1 MKKTLLGTALLFALA
16 QALPMDAQK
25 QVRLTFN
32 RAGGT
37 AVSNVTVKVTDES
50 GNAING
56 VTATLQSIKQGTGT
70 DADAATTDV
79 ALKSGGKLDTHT
91 EILCANY
98 TNKEL
103 DSRFAEFT
111 FKISGLSDFSL
122 NHSDLQIASMN
133 GSGDFQYNN
142 LPRKCDVRVW
152 NNEDK
157 STLIASIDGIV
168 TDKNASKEDKVNPT
182 DKDTG
187 KDNTIDWEIK
197 ASTTTPATTDQIL
210 VVRLAKSS
218 DNKGCFFGLKQITLY
233 NGYRFATTAT
243 SNIANVATFSASSP
257 VTFSSDATAYIAIN
271 SDNKQVTLSPL
282 NGALAAGKGAIVSK
296 ATTGDIYA
304 YVSTETTDSRNNL
317 LVGSS
322 DATKEL
328 TDGNYYIF
336 NKKDNDAVFS
346 PLDNAASTTL
356 AANKAALKTT
366 TTGGQ
371 ALTLDFGSV
380 TGINTVT
387 TAMPATN
394 ATFDLSGRKVSG
406 KLPAGL
412 YIKNG
417 KKLLIK

>member
-37 AVSNVTVKVTDES
+37 AVSNVTVNVTDES
-50 GNAING
+50 GNAIDG

-70 DADAATTDV
+70 DADAAATDV
-79 ALKSGGKLDTHT
+79 ALLSGEQLNTHP

-98 TNKEL
+98 SNGKN
-103 DSRFAEFT
+103 SFAEFT

-122 NHSDLQIASMN
+122 NHSDLQIAAMN
-133 GSGDFQYNN
+133 LNGRFQNSKGERY
-142 LPRKCDVRVW
+142 CDVRVW
-152 NNEDK
+152 GNENK
-157 STLIASIDGIV
+157 STLIASTDGILV
-168 TDKNASKEDKVNPT
+168 DKLGGSYTV
-182 DKDTG
+182 
-187 KDNTIDWEIK
+187 DNTIDWEIK
-197 ASTTTPATTDQIL
+197 GEATTQAATDQYL
-210 VVRLAKSS
+210 VVRMAKSS
-218 DNKGCFFGLKQITLY
+218 NSNGCYFGLKQITLY
-233 NGYRFATTAT
+233 NGYRFATTTT
-243 SNIANVATFSASSP
+243 SNIDNVATFSASKP

-282 NGALAAGKGAIVSK
+282 NGALAAGQGAIVSK

-304 YVSTETTDSRNNL
+304 YVSTEATDSRNNQ
-317 LVGSS
+317 LVGSG

-336 NKKDNDAVFS
+336 NKQGNDAVFS
-346 PLDNAASTTL
+346 PLDNAVSTTL

>member
-50 GNAING
+50 GNAIDG
-56 VTATLQSIKQGTGT
+56 VTATLQSIKQGTST
-70 DADAATTDV
+70 ETSAAATDV
-79 ALKSGGKLDTHT
+79 ALLSGMELNTHT

-98 TNKEL
+98 DNVKN
-103 DSRFAEFT
+103 SFAEFT
-111 FKISGLSDFSL
+111 FKISGLNNFSL
-122 NHSDLQIASMN
+122 NHSDLQIAAMN
-133 GSGDFQYNN
+133 LYGRFQNSKDQRY
-142 LPRKCDVRVW
+142 CDVRVW
-152 NNEDK
+152 GNENK
-157 STLIASIDGIV
+157 STLLASVDGILV
-168 TDKNASKEDKVNPT
+168 DKLGGDYVR
-182 DKDTG
+182 
-187 KDNTIDWEIK
+187 DNTIDWEIK
-197 ASTTTPATTDQIL
+197 GNTTTPAATDQYI
-210 VVRLAKSS
+210 VVRMAKSDRS
-218 DNKGCFFGLKQITLY
+218 QGCYFGLKQITLY
-233 NGYRFATTAT
+233 NGYRFATTTT

-304 YVSTETTDSRNNL
+304 YVSTEATDSRNNL
-317 LVGSS
+317 LVGSG

-356 AANKAALKTT
+356 AANKAALKTAT
-366 TTGGQ
+366 PGGQ

-380 TGINTVT
+380 TGINTAT

>member
-25 QVRLTFN
+25 QVCLTFN

-37 AVSNVTVKVTDES
+37 AVSNVTVNVTDES

-70 DADAATTDV
+70 DADAAATDV
-79 ALKSGGKLDTHT
+79 ALKSGNQLDTHT

-98 TNKEL
+98 NNNGL

-122 NHSDLQIASMN
+122 NHSDLQISAMN
-133 GSGDFQYNN
+133 SGGKFQYNN

-152 NNEDK
+152 GDENKN
-157 STLIASIDGIV
+157 TLIASIDGIV
-168 TDKNASKEDKVNPT
+168 TDKNASNEA
-182 DKDTG
+182 

-197 ASTTTPATTDQIL
+197 ASTTTPATTEQYL

-218 DNKGCFFGLKQITLY
+218 DNQGCFFGLKQITLY

-257 VTFSSDATAYIAIN
+257 VTFSSNATAYIAIN
-271 SDNKQVTLSPL
+271 SDNTQVTLSPL
-282 NGALAAGKGAIVSK
+282 NGALAAGQGAIVSK

-304 YVSTETTDSRNNL
+304 YVSTEATDSRNNQ
-317 LVGSS
+317 LVGGG

-336 NKKDNDAVFS
+336 NKKGDDAVFS
-346 PLDNAASTTL
+346 PLNNTSTTL
-356 AANKAALKTT
+356 AANKAALKTAT
-366 TTGGQ
+366 PGGQ

>member
-37 AVSNVTVKVTDES
+37 AVSNVTVNVTDES

-70 DADAATTDV
+70 DATATATDV
-79 ALKSGGKLDTHT
+79 ALKSGEQLNKHP
-91 EILCANY
+91 EILCASYSNGK
-98 TNKEL
+98 NA
-103 DSRFAEFT
+103 FAEFT

-122 NHSDLQIASMN
+122 NHSDLQISAMN
-133 GSGDFQYNN
+133 KDGKFQNSKDERY
-142 LPRKCDVRVW
+142 CDVRVW
-152 NNEDK
+152 GNENK
-157 STLIASIDGIV
+157 RTLIASVDGILA
-168 TDKNASKEDKVNPT
+168 DKLGGNYEV
-182 DKDTG
+182 
-187 KDNTIDWEIK
+187 DNTIDWEIK
-197 ASTTTPATTDQIL
+197 TTTTTQATTDQYI
-210 VVRLAKSS
+210 VVRMAKN
-218 DNKGCFFGLKQITLY
+218 DRNTGCFFGLKQITLY

-243 SNIANVATFSASSP
+243 SNIDNVATFSASSP

-317 LVGSS
+317 LVGSG

>member
-1 MKKTLLGTALLFALA
+1 MKKTLLGTALLLALA

-37 AVSNVTVKVTDES
+37 AVSNVTVNVTDES
-50 GNAING
+50 GNAIDG
-56 VTATLQSIKQGTGT
+56 VKATLQSIKQGTGT
-70 DADAATTDV
+70 DAGAAATDV
-79 ALKSGGKLDTHT
+79 ALLSGEQLNTHT

-98 TNKEL
+98 SNVEKC
-103 DSRFAEFT
+103 FAEFT
-111 FKISGLSDFSL
+111 FKISGLNNFSL
-122 NHSDLQIASMN
+122 NHSDLQISALQYQ
-133 GSGDFQYNN
+133 GKFQNSKDQRY
-142 LPRKCDVRVW
+142 CDVRVW
-152 NNEDK
+152 GNENK
-157 STLIASIDGIV
+157 STLIASADGILAV
-168 TDKNASKEDKVNPT
+168 KLG
-182 DKDTG
+182 G
-187 KDNTIDWEIK
+187 KYEVDNTVDWEIK
-197 ASTTTPATTDQIL
+197 GNTTTLTTNDKYI
-210 VVRLAKSS
+210 VVRMAKSDRS
-218 DNKGCFFGLKQITLY
+218 QGCYFGLKQITLY

-243 SNIANVATFSASSP
+243 SNIDNVATFSASNP

-282 NGALAAGKGAIVSK
+282 NGALAAKQGAIVSK
-296 ATTGDIYA
+296 TTTGDIYA
-304 YVSTETTDSRNNL
+304 YVSTEATDSRNNQ
-317 LVGSS
+317 LVGGG

-328 TDGNYYIF
+328 TDDNYYIF
-336 NKKDNDAVFS
+336 NKNGEEAVFS
-346 PLDNAASTTL
+346 PLEKSASTTL

-366 TTGGQ
+366 TISGQ

-380 TGINTVT
+380 TGINTTT

>member
-37 AVSNVTVKVTDES
+37 AVSNVTVNVTDES

-70 DADAATTDV
+70 DATAAATDV
-79 ALKSGGKLDTHT
+79 ALKSGAQLDTHP
-91 EILCANY
+91 EILCASYN
-98 TNKEL
+98 NAL
-103 DSRFAEFT
+103 NSSFAEFT

-122 NHSDLQIASMN
+122 NHSDLQIAALN
-133 GSGDFQYNN
+133 GGGSFQYNN

-152 NNEDK
+152 GDEDK
-157 STLIASIDGIV
+157 NTLIASTDGIV
-168 TDKNASKEDKVNPT
+168 TDKNASNETV
-182 DKDTG
+182 
-187 KDNTIDWEIK
+187 DNTIDWEIK
-197 ASTTTPATTDQIL
+197 ASTTTPATTEQIL

-233 NGYRFATTAT
+233 NGYRFATTTT
-243 SNIANVATFSASSP
+243 SNIDNVATFSASKP

-271 SDNKQVTLSPL
+271 SNNTQVTLSPL
-282 NGALAAGKGAIVSK
+282 NGALAAGQGAIVSK

-304 YVSTETTDSRNNL
+304 YVSAETTDSRNNQ
-317 LVGSS
+317 LVGGG

-336 NKKDNDAVFS
+336 NKKGDDAVFS
-346 PLDNAASTTL
+346 PLNNTSTTL
-356 AANKAALKTT
+356 AANKAALKTAT
-366 TTGGQ
+366 PGGQ

-380 TGINTVT
+380 TGINTAT

-394 ATFDLSGRKVSG
+394 ATFDLSGRKVNG

>member
-37 AVSNVTVKVTDES
+37 AVSNVTVNVTDES
-50 GNAING
+50 GNAIDG

-70 DADAATTDV
+70 DANATATDV
-79 ALKSGGKLDTHT
+79 ALKSGGQLDTHL
-91 EILCANY
+91 EILCASYN
-98 TNKEL
+98 NDL
-103 DSRFAEFT
+103 NSSFAEFT
-111 FKISGLSDFSL
+111 FKISGLSNFSL
-122 NHSDLQIASMN
+122 NHSDLQISALNS
-133 GSGDFQYNN
+133 GGDFQYD
-142 LPRKCDVRVW
+142 PKSRKCDVRVW

-168 TDKNASKEDKVNPT
+168 TDKNASEESKQ
-182 DKDTG
+182 TG

-197 ASTTTPATTDQIL
+197 ASTTTPATTEQIL

-233 NGYRFATTAT
+233 NGYRFATTTT

-317 LVGSS
+317 LVGSG

-346 PLDNAASTTL
+346 PLNNTSTTL
-356 AANKAALKTT
+356 AANKAALKTAT
-366 TTGGQ
+366 PGGQ

-380 TGINTVT
+380 TGINTAT

>member
-1 MKKTLLGTALLFALA
+1 MKKTLLGTALLLALA

-50 GNAING
+50 GNAIDG

-70 DADAATTDV
+70 ETSAAATDV
-79 ALKSGGKLDTHT
+79 ALLSGMELNTHT

-98 TNKEL
+98 DNVKN
-103 DSRFAEFT
+103 SFAEFT
-111 FKISGLSDFSL
+111 FKISGLNNFSL
-122 NHSDLQIASMN
+122 NHSDLQIAAMN
-133 GSGDFQYNN
+133 LYGRFQNSKDQRY
-142 LPRKCDVRVW
+142 CDVRVW
-152 NNEDK
+152 GNENK
-157 STLIASIDGIV
+157 STLLASVDGILV
-168 TDKNASKEDKVNPT
+168 DKLGGDYVR
-182 DKDTG
+182 
-187 KDNTIDWEIK
+187 DNTIDWEIK
-197 ASTTTPATTDQIL
+197 GNTTTPAATDQYI
-210 VVRLAKSS
+210 VVRMAKSDRS
-218 DNKGCFFGLKQITLY
+218 QGCYFGLKQITLY

-243 SNIANVATFSASSP
+243 SNIDNVATFSASKP

-271 SDNKQVTLSPL
+271 SNNTQVTLSPL
-282 NGALAAGKGAIVSK
+282 NGALAAGQGAIVSK

-304 YVSTETTDSRNNL
+304 YVSAETTDSRNNQ
-317 LVGSS
+317 LVGGG

-336 NKKDNDAVFS
+336 NKKGDDAVFS
-346 PLDNAASTTL
+346 PLNNTSTTL
-356 AANKAALKTT
+356 AANKAALKTAT
-366 TTGGQ
+366 PGGQ

-380 TGINTVT
+380 TGINTAT

-394 ATFDLSGRKVSG
+394 ATFDLSGRKVNG

>member
-1 MKKTLLGTALLFALA
+1 MKKTLLGTALLLALA

-70 DADAATTDV
+70 EAGAAATDV
-79 ALKSGGKLDTHT
+79 ALNSGNELNTHP

-98 TNKEL
+98 SNGKN
-103 DSRFAEFT
+103 SFAEFT

-122 NHSDLQIASMN
+122 NHSDLQIAAMN
-133 GSGDFQYNN
+133 LNGRFQNSKGERY
-142 LPRKCDVRVW
+142 CDVRVW
-152 NNEDK
+152 GNENK
-157 STLIASIDGIV
+157 STLIASTDGILV
-168 TDKNASKEDKVNPT
+168 DKLGGSYTV
-182 DKDTG
+182 
-187 KDNTIDWEIK
+187 DNTIDWEIK
-197 ASTTTPATTDQIL
+197 GEATTLAATDQYL
-210 VVRLAKSS
+210 VVRMAKSS
-218 DNKGCFFGLKQITLY
+218 NSNGCFFGLKQITLY

-243 SNIANVATFSASSP
+243 SNIDNVATFSASSP

-271 SDNKQVTLSPL
+271 SDNTQVTLSPL
-282 NGALAAGKGAIVSK
+282 NGALAAGQGAIVSK

-304 YVSTETTDSRNNL
+304 YVSTEATDSRNNQ
-317 LVGSS
+317 LVGSG

-336 NKKDNDAVFS
+336 NKPGEEAVFS
-346 PLDNAASTTL
+346 PLDKSASTTL
-356 AANKAALKTT
+356 AANKAALKTA

>member
-1 MKKTLLGTALLFALA
+1 MKKTLLGTALLLALA

-37 AVSNVTVKVTDES
+37 AVGNVTVNVTDES
-50 GNAING
+50 GNAIDG

-70 DADAATTDV
+70 DAGAATTDV
-79 ALKSGGKLDTHT
+79 ALNSGNELNTHP

-98 TNKEL
+98 SNGKN
-103 DSRFAEFT
+103 SFAEFT

-122 NHSDLQIASMN
+122 NHSDLQIAAMN
-133 GSGDFQYNN
+133 LNGRFQNSKGERY
-142 LPRKCDVRVW
+142 CDVRVW
-152 NNEDK
+152 GNENK
-157 STLIASIDGIV
+157 STLIASTDGILV
-168 TDKNASKEDKVNPT
+168 DKLGGSYTV
-182 DKDTG
+182 
-187 KDNTIDWEIK
+187 DNTIDWEIK
-197 ASTTTPATTDQIL
+197 GEATTQAATDQYL
-210 VVRLAKSS
+210 VVRMAKSS
-218 DNKGCFFGLKQITLY
+218 NSNGCFFGLKQITLY

-243 SNIANVATFSASSP
+243 SNIDNVATFSASNP

-271 SDNKQVTLSPL
+271 SNDTQVTLSPL
-282 NGALAAGKGAIVSK
+282 NGALTAGQGAIVSK

-304 YVSTETTDSRNNL
+304 YVSTEATDSRNNQ
-317 LVGSS
+317 LVGGG
-322 DATKEL
+322 DATKDL

-336 NKKDNDAVFS
+336 NKKGEEAVFS
-346 PLDNAASTTL
+346 PLNNTNTTL
-356 AANKAALKTT
+356 AANKAALKTAT
-366 TTGGQ
+366 PGGQ

-380 TGINTVT
+380 TGINTAT

>member
-37 AVSNVTVKVTDES
+37 AVSNVTVNVTDES

-56 VTATLQSIKQGTGT
+56 VTATLQSIKEGTGT
-70 DADAATTDV
+70 DASATATNV
-79 ALKSGGKLDTHT
+79 ALLSGMELNTHT

-98 TNKEL
+98 KNVKN
-103 DSRFAEFT
+103 SFAEFT
-111 FKISGLSDFSL
+111 FKISGLNNFSL
-122 NHSDLQIASMN
+122 NHSDLQIAAMN
-133 GSGDFQYNN
+133 LNGRFQNSKDQRY
-142 LPRKCDVRVW
+142 CDVRVW
-152 NNEDK
+152 GNENK
-157 STLIASIDGIV
+157 STLIASIDGILV
-168 TDKNASKEDKVNPT
+168 DKLG
-182 DKDTG
+182 G
-187 KDNTIDWEIK
+187 KYEVDNTIDWEIK
-197 ASTTTPATTDQIL
+197 GNTTTPAATDQYI
-210 VVRLAKSS
+210 VVRMAKSDRS
-218 DNKGCFFGLKQITLY
+218 QGCYFGLKQITLY

-243 SNIANVATFSASSP
+243 SNIDNVATFSASNP

-271 SDNKQVTLSPL
+271 SNDTQVTLSPL
-282 NGALAAGKGAIVSK
+282 NGALAAGQGAIVSK

-304 YVSTETTDSRNNL
+304 YVSTEATDSRNNQ
-317 LVGSS
+317 LVGGG
-322 DATKEL
+322 DYAMDL

-336 NKKDNDAVFS
+336 NKQGEEAVFS
-346 PLDNAASTTL
+346 PLSNTNTKL

-366 TTGGQ
+366 TVGGQ

-380 TGINTVT
+380 TGINTAT
-387 TAMPATN
+387 TAMSATN

>member
-37 AVSNVTVKVTDES
+37 AVSDVTVKVTDES

-70 DADAATTDV
+70 EAGAAATDV
-79 ALKSGGKLDTHT
+79 ALNSGNELNTHP

-98 TNKEL
+98 SNGKN
-103 DSRFAEFT
+103 SFAEFT

-122 NHSDLQIASMN
+122 NHSDLQIAAMN
-133 GSGDFQYNN
+133 LNGRFQNSKGERY
-142 LPRKCDVRVW
+142 CDVRVW
-152 NNEDK
+152 GNENK
-157 STLIASIDGIV
+157 STLIASTDGILV
-168 TDKNASKEDKVNPT
+168 DKLGGSYTV
-182 DKDTG
+182 
-187 KDNTIDWEIK
+187 DNTIDWEIK
-197 ASTTTPATTDQIL
+197 GKATTQAATDQYL
-210 VVRLAKSS
+210 VVRMAKSS
-218 DNKGCFFGLKQITLY
+218 NSNGCFFGLKQITLY

-243 SNIANVATFSASSP
+243 SNIDNVATFSASSP

-271 SDNKQVTLSPL
+271 SDNTQVTLSPL
-282 NGALAAGKGAIVSK
+282 NGALAAGQGAIVSK

-304 YVSTETTDSRNNL
+304 YVSAETTDSRNNQ
-317 LVGSS
+317 LVGGG

-356 AANKAALKTT
+356 AANKAVLKTAT
-366 TTGGQ
+366 PGGQ

-380 TGINTVT
+380 TGINTAT

-394 ATFDLSGRKVSG
+394 ATFDLSGRKVNG

>member
-1 MKKTLLGTALLFALA
+1 MKKTLLGTALLLALA

-37 AVSNVTVKVTDES
+37 AVGNVTVNVTDES

-70 DADAATTDV
+70 EPDAATTDV
-79 ALKSGGKLDTHT
+79 ALKSGGQLDTHS

-98 TNKEL
+98 NNNGL

-122 NHSDLQIASMN
+122 NHSDLQIAAMN
-133 GSGDFQYNN
+133 SSGDFQYNN

-152 NNEDK
+152 GDEYK
-157 STLIASIDGIV
+157 SIRIASIDGIV
-168 TDKNASKEDKVNPT
+168 TDKNASEESKGI
-182 DKDTG
+182 G
-187 KDNTIDWEIK
+187 KDNTTDWEIK
-197 ASTTTPATTDQIL
+197 AYTTTPATTEQIL

-243 SNIANVATFSASSP
+243 SNIDNVATFSASNP

-282 NGALAAGKGAIVSK
+282 NGALAAKQGAIVSK

-304 YVSTETTDSRNNL
+304 YVSTEATDSRNNQ
-317 LVGSS
+317 LVGGG
-322 DATKEL
+322 DYAMDL

-336 NKKDNDAVFS
+336 NKQGNDAVFS
-346 PLDNAASTTL
+346 PLNSTNTKL
-356 AANKAALKTT
+356 AANKAALKPTAT
-366 TTGGQ
+366 VGH

-380 TGINTVT
+380 TGINTTT

-417 KKLLIK
+417 KKFIIK

>member
-1 MKKTLLGTALLFALA
+1 
-16 QALPMDAQK
+16 MDAQK

-37 AVSNVTVKVTDES
+37 AVSNVTVNVTDES
-50 GNAING
+50 GNAIDG

-70 DADAATTDV
+70 ETSAAATDV
-79 ALKSGGKLDTHT
+79 ALLSGMELNTHT

-98 TNKEL
+98 DNVKN
-103 DSRFAEFT
+103 SFAEFT
-111 FKISGLSDFSL
+111 FKISGLNNFSL
-122 NHSDLQIASMN
+122 NHSDLQIAAMN
-133 GSGDFQYNN
+133 LYGRFQNSKDQRY
-142 LPRKCDVRVW
+142 CDVRVW
-152 NNEDK
+152 GNENK
-157 STLIASIDGIV
+157 STLLASVDGILV
-168 TDKNASKEDKVNPT
+168 DKLGGDYVR
-182 DKDTG
+182 
-187 KDNTIDWEIK
+187 DNTIDWEIK
-197 ASTTTPATTDQIL
+197 GNTTTPAATDQYI
-210 VVRLAKSS
+210 VVRMAKSDRS
-218 DNKGCFFGLKQITLY
+218 QGCYFGLKQITLY

-243 SNIANVATFSASSP
+243 SNIDNVATFSASKP

-271 SDNKQVTLSPL
+271 SNNTQVTLSPL
-282 NGALAAGKGAIVSK
+282 NGALAAGQGAIVSK

-304 YVSTETTDSRNNL
+304 YVSAETTDSRNNQ
-317 LVGSS
+317 LVGGG

-336 NKKDNDAVFS
+336 NKKGDDAVFS
-346 PLDNAASTTL
+346 PLNNTSTTL
-356 AANKAALKTT
+356 AANKAALKTAT
-366 TTGGQ
+366 PGGQ

-380 TGINTVT
+380 TGINTAT

-394 ATFDLSGRKVSG
+394 ATFDLSGRKVNG

>member
-37 AVSNVTVKVTDES
+37 AVSNVTVNVTDES
-50 GNAING
+50 GNAIDG

-79 ALKSGGKLDTHT
+79 ALKSGGQLDTHS
-91 EILCANY
+91 EVLCANY
-98 TNKEL
+98 NNNGL
-103 DSRFAEFT
+103 DRRFAEFT

-122 NHSDLQIASMN
+122 NHSDLQIAAMN
-133 GSGDFQYNN
+133 SGGNFQYNN

-152 NNEDK
+152 GDEDK
-157 STLIASIDGIV
+157 STLIASTDGIV
-168 TDKNASKEDKVNPT
+168 TDKNASNETV
-182 DKDTG
+182 
-187 KDNTIDWEIK
+187 DNTIDWEIK
-197 ASTTTPATTDQIL
+197 ASTTTPATTDQYL

-243 SNIANVATFSASSP
+243 SNIDNVATFSASSP

-271 SDNKQVTLSPL
+271 SNDTQVTLSPL
-282 NGALAAGKGAIVSK
+282 NGALAAKQGAIVSK

-304 YVSTETTDSRNNL
+304 YVSAEATDSRNNQ
-317 LVGSS
+317 LVGSG
-322 DATKEL
+322 DATKDL

-336 NKKDNDAVFS
+336 NKKGEEAVFS
-346 PLDNAASTTL
+346 PLDKTANTKL
-356 AANKAALKTT
+356 AANKAALKTAT
-366 TTGGQ
+366 PGGQ

-380 TGINTVT
+380 TGINTAT
-387 TAMPATN
+387 TAMSATN
-394 ATFDLSGRKVSG
+394 ATFDLSGRKASG

>member
-1 MKKTLLGTALLFALA
+1 MKKTLLGTALLLALA

-37 AVSNVTVKVTDES
+37 AVGNVTVNVTDES
-50 GNAING
+50 GNPIDG

-70 DADAATTDV
+70 DAGAAATDV
-79 ALKSGGKLDTHT
+79 ALLSGMELNTHT

-98 TNKEL
+98 ANVKN
-103 DSRFAEFT
+103 SFAEFT
-111 FKISGLSDFSL
+111 FKISGLNNFSL
-122 NHSDLQIASMN
+122 NHSDLQIAAMN
-133 GSGDFQYNN
+133 LYGRFQNSKDQRY
-142 LPRKCDVRVW
+142 CDVRVW
-152 NNEDK
+152 GNENK
-157 STLIASIDGIV
+157 STLLASVDGILV
-168 TDKNASKEDKVNPT
+168 DKLGGDYVR
-182 DKDTG
+182 
-187 KDNTIDWEIK
+187 DNTIDWEIK
-197 ASTTTPATTDQIL
+197 GNTTTPAATDQYI
-210 VVRLAKSS
+210 VVRMAKSDRS
-218 DNKGCFFGLKQITLY
+218 QGCYFGLKQITLY
-233 NGYRFATTAT
+233 NGYRFATTVT
-243 SNIANVATFSASSP
+243 SNIDYVATFSASNP

-271 SDNKQVTLSPL
+271 SNDTQVTLSPL
-282 NGALAAGKGAIVSK
+282 NGALAAGQGAIVSK

-304 YVSTETTDSRNNL
+304 YVSTEATDNRNNQ
-317 LVGSS
+317 LVGSG

-328 TDGNYYIF
+328 TDDNYYIF
-336 NKKDNDAVFS
+336 NKQGEEAVFS
-346 PLDNAASTTL
+346 PLNNTASTTL
-356 AANKAALKTT
+356 AANKAALKTA
-366 TTGGQ
+366 TTGVQ

-417 KKLLIK
+417 KKFIIK

>member
-37 AVSNVTVKVTDES
+37 AVSNVTVNVTDES

-70 DADAATTDV
+70 DATAAATDV
-79 ALKSGGKLDTHT
+79 ALKSGAQLDTHP

-98 TNKEL
+98 SNGKN
-103 DSRFAEFT
+103 SFAEFT

-122 NHSDLQIASMN
+122 NHSDLQIAALN
-133 GSGDFQYNN
+133 GGGSFQYNN

-152 NNEDK
+152 GDEDK
-157 STLIASIDGIV
+157 NTLIASTDGIV
-168 TDKNASKEDKVNPT
+168 TDKNASNETV
-182 DKDTG
+182 
-187 KDNTIDWEIK
+187 DNTIDWEIK
-197 ASTTTPATTDQIL
+197 ASTTTPATTDQYL

-243 SNIANVATFSASSP
+243 SNIDNVATFSASKP

-271 SDNKQVTLSPL
+271 SNDTQVTLSPL
-282 NGALAAGKGAIVSK
+282 NGALAAGQGAIVSK

-304 YVSTETTDSRNNL
+304 YVSTEATDSRNNQ
-317 LVGSS
+317 LVGSG

-336 NKKDNDAVFS
+336 NKQGEEAVFS
-346 PLDNAASTTL
+346 PLDKSASTTL

-380 TGINTVT
+380 TGINTAT

>member
-1 MKKTLLGTALLFALA
+1 MKKTLLGTALLLALA

-50 GNAING
+50 GNAIDG

-70 DADAATTDV
+70 NASAAATDV
-79 ALKSGGKLDTHT
+79 ALKSIGQLDAHT
-91 EILCANY
+91 EILCADYN
-98 TNKEL
+98 NNGL

-111 FKISGLSDFSL
+111 FKISGLNDFSL
-122 NHSDLQIASMN
+122 NHSDLQIAALN
-133 GSGDFQYNN
+133 KGGNFQYDKGS
-142 LPRKCDVRVW
+142 RKCDVRVW

-168 TDKNASKEDKVNPT
+168 TDKNASNET
-182 DKDTG
+182 

-197 ASTTTPATTDQIL
+197 ANTTTPATTEQIL

-243 SNIANVATFSASSP
+243 SNIDNVATFSASSP

-271 SDNKQVTLSPL
+271 SNDTQVTLSPL
-282 NGALAAGKGAIVSK
+282 NGALAAGQGAIVSK

-304 YVSTETTDSRNNL
+304 YVSTEATDKRNNQ
-317 LVGSS
+317 LVGSG

-328 TDGNYYIF
+328 TDDNYYIF
-336 NKKDNDAVFS
+336 NKKGEEAVFS
-346 PLDNAASTTL
+346 PLDKSASTTL

-380 TGINTVT
+380 TGINTTT

-417 KKLLIK
+417 KKFIIK

>member
-50 GNAING
+50 GNAIDG

-70 DADAATTDV
+70 NANATATDV
-79 ALKSGGKLDTHT
+79 ALKSGGQLDTHA
-91 EILCANY
+91 EILCADYFN
-98 TNKEL
+98 TTKDN
-103 DSRFAEFT
+103 SFSEFT

-122 NHSDLQIASMN
+122 NHSDLQISALNS
-133 GSGDFQYNN
+133 SSKFQYNAN
-142 LPRKCDVRVW
+142 NNRKCDVRVW
-152 NNEDK
+152 GDESK
-157 STLIASIDGIV
+157 STLITSIDGIAA
-168 TDKNASKEDKVNPT
+168 DQEASSET
-182 DKDTG
+182 

-197 ASTTTPATTDQIL
+197 GNTATQTTTNQYL
-210 VVRLAKSS
+210 VVRLARSTGS
-218 DNKGCFFGLKQITLY
+218 NGCYFGLKQITLY

-243 SNIANVATFSASSP
+243 SNIDNVATFSASKP

-271 SDNKQVTLSPL
+271 SDNTQVTLSPL
-282 NGALAAGKGAIVSK
+282 NGALAAGQGAIVSK

-304 YVSTETTDSRNNL
+304 YVSAETTDSRNNQ
-317 LVGSS
+317 LVGGG

-336 NKKDNDAVFS
+336 NKKGDDAVFS
-346 PLDNAASTTL
+346 PLNNTSTTL
-356 AANKAALKTT
+356 AANKAALKTAT
-366 TTGGQ
+366 PGGQ

-406 KLPAGL
+406 NLPAGL

>member
-37 AVSNVTVKVTDES
+37 AVSNVTVNVTDES

-70 DADAATTDV
+70 DAGAAATDV
-79 ALKSGGKLDTHT
+79 ALKSGNQLDTHT
-91 EILCANY
+91 EILCASYN
-98 TNKEL
+98 NVKN
-103 DSRFAEFT
+103 SFAEFT

-122 NHSDLQIASMN
+122 NHSDLQIAAMN
-133 GSGDFQYNN
+133 GQGKFQNSKGERY
-142 LPRKCDVRVW
+142 CDVRVW
-152 NNEDK
+152 GNENK
-157 STLIASIDGIV
+157 STLLASADGILA
-168 TDKNASKEDKVNPT
+168 DKLGGDYER
-182 DKDTG
+182 
-187 KDNTIDWEIK
+187 DNTIDWEIK
-197 ASTTTPATTDQIL
+197 GNTTTPATTDQYI
-210 VVRLAKSS
+210 VVRMAKN
-218 DNKGCFFGLKQITLY
+218 DQNPGCFFGLKQITLY
-233 NGYRFATTAT
+233 NGYRLATTTT
-243 SNIANVATFSASSP
+243 SNIDNVTTFSASKP

-271 SDNKQVTLSPL
+271 SDNTQVTLSPL
-282 NGALAAGKGAIVSK
+282 NGALAAGQGAIVSK

-304 YVSTETTDSRNNL
+304 YVSTEATDSRNNQ
-317 LVGSS
+317 LVGSG

-336 NKKDNDAVFS
+336 NKKGEEAVFS
-346 PLDNAASTTL
+346 PLNSTNTTL

-380 TGINTVT
+380 TGINTAT
-387 TAMPATN
+387 NAMPATN

>member
-37 AVSNVTVKVTDES
+37 AVSNVTVNVTDES

-70 DADAATTDV
+70 DANATATDV
-79 ALKSGGKLDTHT
+79 ALKSGGQLDTHS
-91 EILCANY
+91 EVLCANY
-98 TNKEL
+98 NNNGL
-103 DSRFAEFT
+103 DRRFAEFT

-122 NHSDLQIASMN
+122 NHSDLQIAAMN
-133 GSGDFQYNN
+133 SGGNFQYNN

-152 NNEDK
+152 GDEDK
-157 STLIASIDGIV
+157 STLIASTDGIV
-168 TDKNASKEDKVNPT
+168 TDKNASNETV
-182 DKDTG
+182 
-187 KDNTIDWEIK
+187 DNTIDWEIK
-197 ASTTTPATTDQIL
+197 ASTTTPATTDQYL

-233 NGYRFATTAT
+233 NGYRFATTTT
-243 SNIANVATFSASSP
+243 SNIDNVATFSASSP

-271 SDNKQVTLSPL
+271 SNDTQVTLSPL
-282 NGALAAGKGAIVSK
+282 NGALAAGQGAIVSK

-304 YVSTETTDSRNNL
+304 YVSAETTDSRNNQ
-317 LVGSS
+317 LVGGG

-336 NKKDNDAVFS
+336 NKKGDDAVFS
-346 PLDNAASTTL
+346 PLNNTSTTL
-356 AANKAALKTT
+356 AANKAALKTAT
-366 TTGGQ
+366 PGGQ

-380 TGINTVT
+380 TGINTAT

>member
-37 AVSNVTVKVTDES
+37 AVSNVTVNVTDES

-70 DADAATTDV
+70 NANATATDV
-79 ALKSGGKLDTHT
+79 ALKSGGKLNTHT

-98 TNKEL
+98 NNNGL

-111 FKISGLSDFSL
+111 FKISGLSNFSL
-122 NHSDLQIASMN
+122 NHSDLQIAAMN
-133 GSGDFQYNN
+133 SGGDFQYD
-142 LPRKCDVRVW
+142 PKSRKCDVRVW

-168 TDKNASKEDKVNPT
+168 TDKNASEESKQ
-182 DKDTG
+182 TG

-197 ASTTTPATTDQIL
+197 ASTTTPATTEQIL

-233 NGYRFATTAT
+233 NGYRFATTTT

-282 NGALAAGKGAIVSK
+282 NGALAAGQGAIVSK

-304 YVSTETTDSRNNL
+304 YVSTEATDSRNNQ
-317 LVGSS
+317 LVGGG

-336 NKKDNDAVFS
+336 NKKGDDAVFS
-346 PLDNAASTTL
+346 PLNNTSTTL
-356 AANKAALKTT
+356 AANKAALKTAT
-366 TTGGQ
+366 PGGQ

>member
-37 AVSNVTVKVTDES
+37 AVSNVTVNVTDES
-50 GNAING
+50 GNAIDG
-56 VTATLQSIKQGTGT
+56 VTATLQSIKEGTGT
-70 DADAATTDV
+70 DAGAAATDV
-79 ALKSGGKLDTHT
+79 ALKSGEQLNTHT
-91 EILCANY
+91 EILCASYKNVK
-98 TNKEL
+98 N
-103 DSRFAEFT
+103 SFAEFT
-111 FKISGLSDFSL
+111 FKISGLSNFSL
-122 NHSDLQIASMN
+122 NHSDLQIAAMN
-133 GSGDFQYNN
+133 GQGKFQNSKGERY
-142 LPRKCDVRVW
+142 CDVRVW
-152 NNEDK
+152 GDENK
-157 STLIASIDGIV
+157 STLIASIDGILA
-168 TDKNASKEDKVNPT
+168 DKLGGDYKI
-182 DKDTG
+182 
-187 KDNTIDWEIK
+187 DNTIDWEIK
-197 ASTTTPATTDQIL
+197 GNTTTQATTDQYI
-210 VVRLAKSS
+210 VVRMAKN
-218 DNKGCFFGLKQITLY
+218 DKNPGCFFGLKQITLY

-243 SNIANVATFSASSP
+243 SNIDNVATFSASKP

-271 SDNKQVTLSPL
+271 SNNTQVTLSPL
-282 NGALAAGKGAIVSK
+282 NGALTVGQGAIVSK

-304 YVSTETTDSRNNL
+304 YVSTEATDSRNNQ
-317 LVGSS
+317 LVGGG
-322 DATKEL
+322 DHDIDL

-336 NKKDNDAVFS
+336 NKQGEEAVFS
-346 PLDNAASTTL
+346 PLNSTNTKL

-380 TGINTVT
+380 TGINTTT

-394 ATFDLSGRKVSG
+394 ATFDLSGRKVNG

>member
-1 MKKTLLGTALLFALA
+1 MKKTLLGTALLLALA

-37 AVSNVTVKVTDES
+37 AVSNVTVNVTDES

-70 DADAATTDV
+70 EANATATDV
-79 ALKSGGKLDTHT
+79 ALLSGMELNTHT

-98 TNKEL
+98 SNGKN
-103 DSRFAEFT
+103 SFAEFT

-122 NHSDLQIASMN
+122 NHSDLQIAAMN
-133 GSGDFQYNN
+133 LNGRFQNSKEQRY
-142 LPRKCDVRVW
+142 CDVRVW
-152 NNEDK
+152 GNENK
-157 STLIASIDGIV
+157 STLIASVDGILV
-168 TDKNASKEDKVNPT
+168 DKLGGSYTV
-182 DKDTG
+182 
-187 KDNTIDWEIK
+187 DNTIDWEIK
-197 ASTTTPATTDQIL
+197 GEATTPATTDQYI
-210 VVRLAKSS
+210 VVRMAKSDRS
-218 DNKGCFFGLKQITLY
+218 QGCYFGLKQITLY

-243 SNIANVATFSASSP
+243 SNIDNVATFSASNP

-271 SDNKQVTLSPL
+271 SDNTQVTLSPL
-282 NGALAAGKGAIVSK
+282 NGALAAGQGAIVSK

-304 YVSTETTDSRNNL
+304 YVSTEATDSRNNQ
-317 LVGSS
+317 LVGSG

-336 NKKDNDAVFS
+336 NKQGEDAVFS
-346 PLDNAASTTL
+346 PLNSTNTTL
-356 AANKAALKTT
+356 AANKAALKTAT
-366 TTGGQ
+366 PGGQ

-380 TGINTVT
+380 TGINTAT

-406 KLPAGL
+406 NLPAGL

>member
-37 AVSNVTVKVTDES
+37 AVSNVTVNVTDES

-70 DADAATTDV
+70 DANAATTDV
-79 ALKSGGKLDTHT
+79 ALKSGGQLDTHS
-91 EILCANY
+91 EVLCANY
-98 TNKEL
+98 NNNGL
-103 DSRFAEFT
+103 DRRFAEFT

-122 NHSDLQIASMN
+122 NHSDLQIAAMN
-133 GSGDFQYNN
+133 SGGNFQYNN

-152 NNEDK
+152 GDEDK
-157 STLIASIDGIV
+157 STLIASTDGIV
-168 TDKNASKEDKVNPT
+168 TDKNASNETV
-182 DKDTG
+182 
-187 KDNTIDWEIK
+187 DNTIDWEIK
-197 ASTTTPATTDQIL
+197 ASTTTPATTDQYL

-233 NGYRFATTAT
+233 NGYRFATTTT

-317 LVGSS
+317 FVGSG

-346 PLDNAASTTL
+346 PLDKSASTTL
-356 AANKAALKTT
+356 AANKAALKTA

>member
-1 MKKTLLGTALLFALA
+1 MKKTLLGTALLLALA

-79 ALKSGGKLDTHT
+79 ALKSGGQLDTHS
-91 EILCANY
+91 EVLCANY
-98 TNKEL
+98 NNNGL
-103 DSRFAEFT
+103 DRRFAEFT

-122 NHSDLQIASMN
+122 NHSDLQIAAMN
-133 GSGDFQYNN
+133 SGGNFQYNN

-152 NNEDK
+152 GDEDK
-157 STLIASIDGIV
+157 HTPIASIDGIV
-168 TDKNASKEDKVNPT
+168 TDKNASNET
-182 DKDTG
+182 

-197 ASTTTPATTDQIL
+197 ASTTTPATTEQIL

-233 NGYRFATTAT
+233 NGYRFATTTT

-317 LVGSS
+317 LVGSG

-356 AANKAALKTT
+356 AANKAALKTAT
-366 TTGGQ
+366 PGGQ

-394 ATFDLSGRKVSG
+394 ATFDLSGRKVNG

>member
-1 MKKTLLGTALLFALA
+1 MKKTLLGTALLLALA

-37 AVSNVTVKVTDES
+37 AVSNVTVNVTDES

-70 DADAATTDV
+70 DAGAAATDV
-79 ALKSGGKLDTHT
+79 ALKSGYQLDTHT
-91 EILCANY
+91 EILCASYSNVK
-98 TNKEL
+98 NC
-103 DSRFAEFT
+103 FAEFT
-111 FKISGLSDFSL
+111 FKISGLSNFSL
-122 NHSDLQIASMN
+122 NHSDLQIAAMN
-133 GSGDFQYNN
+133 GQGRFQNSKGERY
-142 LPRKCDVRVW
+142 CDVRVW
-152 NNEDK
+152 GNENK
-157 STLIASIDGIV
+157 STLIASADGILA
-168 TDKNASKEDKVNPT
+168 DKLGGDYER
-182 DKDTG
+182 
-187 KDNTIDWEIK
+187 DNTIDWEIK
-197 ASTTTPATTDQIL
+197 GNTTTPATTDQYI
-210 VVRLAKSS
+210 VVRMAKN
-218 DNKGCFFGLKQITLY
+218 DQNPGCFFGLKQITLY

-243 SNIANVATFSASSP
+243 SNIDNVATFSASSP

-271 SDNKQVTLSPL
+271 SNNTQVTLSPL
-282 NGALAAGKGAIVSK
+282 NGALAAGQGAIVSK

-304 YVSTETTDSRNNL
+304 YVSTEATDSRNNQ
-317 LVGSS
+317 LVGSG

-336 NKKDNDAVFS
+336 NKQGEEAVFS
-346 PLDNAASTTL
+346 PLSNTASTTL

-387 TAMPATN
+387 TAIPATN
-394 ATFDLSGRKVSG
+394 VTFDLSGRKVSG

-417 KKLLIK
+417 KKFIIK

>member
-37 AVSNVTVKVTDES
+37 AVSNVTVNVTDES

-70 DADAATTDV
+70 DATATATDV
-79 ALKSGGKLDTHT
+79 ALKSGEQLNKHP
-91 EILCANY
+91 EILCASYSNGK
-98 TNKEL
+98 NA
-103 DSRFAEFT
+103 FAEFT

-122 NHSDLQIASMN
+122 NHSDLQISAMN
-133 GSGDFQYNN
+133 KDGKFQNSKDERY
-142 LPRKCDVRVW
+142 CDVRVW
-152 NNEDK
+152 GNENK
-157 STLIASIDGIV
+157 RTLIASVDGILA
-168 TDKNASKEDKVNPT
+168 DKLGGNYEV
-182 DKDTG
+182 
-187 KDNTIDWEIK
+187 DNTIDWEIK
-197 ASTTTPATTDQIL
+197 TTTTTQATTDQYI
-210 VVRLAKSS
+210 VVRMAKN
-218 DNKGCFFGLKQITLY
+218 DRNTGCFFGLKQITLY

-243 SNIANVATFSASSP
+243 SNIDNVATFSASSP

-317 LVGSS
+317 LVGSG

-387 TAMPATN
+387 TAMPTTN

>member
-37 AVSNVTVKVTDES
+37 AVSNVTVNVTDES
-50 GNAING
+50 GNAIDG

-70 DADAATTDV
+70 DAGAAATDV
-79 ALKSGGKLDTHT
+79 ALKSGYQLDTHT
-91 EILCANY
+91 EILCASYN
-98 TNKEL
+98 NVKN
-103 DSRFAEFT
+103 SFAEFT

-122 NHSDLQIASMN
+122 NHSDLQIAAMN
-133 GSGDFQYNN
+133 GQGKFQNSKGERY
-142 LPRKCDVRVW
+142 CDVRVW
-152 NNEDK
+152 GNENK
-157 STLIASIDGIV
+157 STLIASADGILA
-168 TDKNASKEDKVNPT
+168 DKLGGDYER
-182 DKDTG
+182 
-187 KDNTIDWEIK
+187 DNTIDWEIK
-197 ASTTTPATTDQIL
+197 GNTTTPATTDQYI
-210 VVRLAKSS
+210 VVRMAKN
-218 DNKGCFFGLKQITLY
+218 DQNPGCFFGLKQITLY

-243 SNIANVATFSASSP
+243 SNIDNVATFSASKP

-271 SDNKQVTLSPL
+271 SDNTQVTLSPL
-282 NGALAAGKGAIVSK
+282 NGALAAGQGAIVSK
-296 ATTGDIYA
+296 TTTGDIYA
-304 YVSTETTDSRNNL
+304 YVSTEATDNRNNQ
-317 LVGSS
+317 LVGSG

-336 NKKDNDAVFS
+336 NKQGEEAVFS
-346 PLDNAASTTL
+346 PLNNTASTTL
-356 AANKAALKTT
+356 AANKAALKTA

-380 TGINTVT
+380 TGINTAT
-387 TAMPATN
+387 IAMPATN
-394 ATFDLSGRKVSG
+394 TTFDLSGRKVSG
-406 KLPAGL
+406 NLPAGL

>member
-1 MKKTLLGTALLFALA
+1 MKKTLLGTALLLALA

-50 GNAING
+50 GNAIDG

-70 DADAATTDV
+70 DTDATATDV
-79 ALKSGGKLDTHT
+79 ALKSIGQLDAHT
-91 EILCANY
+91 EILCADYN
-98 TNKEL
+98 NNGL

-111 FKISGLSDFSL
+111 FKISGLNDFSL
-122 NHSDLQIASMN
+122 NHSDLQIAALN
-133 GSGDFQYNN
+133 KGGNFQYDKGS
-142 LPRKCDVRVW
+142 RKCDVRVW

-168 TDKNASKEDKVNPT
+168 TDKNASNET
-182 DKDTG
+182 

-197 ASTTTPATTDQIL
+197 ASTTTPATTEQIL

-243 SNIANVATFSASSP
+243 SNIDNVATFSASSP

-271 SDNKQVTLSPL
+271 SNDTQVTLSPL
-282 NGALAAGKGAIVSK
+282 NGALAAKQGAIVSK

-304 YVSTETTDSRNNL
+304 YVSTEATDSRNNQ
-317 LVGSS
+317 LVGGG
-322 DATKEL
+322 DEAMDL

-336 NKKDNDAVFS
+336 NKPGDEAVFS
-346 PLDNAASTTL
+346 PLNSTNTKL

-380 TGINTVT
+380 TGINTTT

-417 KKLLIK
+417 KKFIIK

>member
-37 AVSNVTVKVTDES
+37 AVSNVTVNVTDES

-70 DADAATTDV
+70 DADAAATDV
-79 ALKSGGKLDTHT
+79 ALKSGNQLDTHT
-91 EILCANY
+91 EILCASYN
-98 TNKEL
+98 NVKN
-103 DSRFAEFT
+103 SFAEFT

-122 NHSDLQIASMN
+122 NHSDLQIAAMN
-133 GSGDFQYNN
+133 GQGKFQNSKGERY
-142 LPRKCDVRVW
+142 CDVRVW
-152 NNEDK
+152 GNENK
-157 STLIASIDGIV
+157 STLIASADGILA
-168 TDKNASKEDKVNPT
+168 DKLGGDYER
-182 DKDTG
+182 
-187 KDNTIDWEIK
+187 DNTIDWEIK
-197 ASTTTPATTDQIL
+197 GNTTTPATTDQYI
-210 VVRLAKSS
+210 VVRMAKN
-218 DNKGCFFGLKQITLY
+218 DQNPGCFFGLKQITLY

-243 SNIANVATFSASSP
+243 SNIDNVATFSASNP

-282 NGALAAGKGAIVSK
+282 NGALAAGQGAIVSK

-304 YVSTETTDSRNNL
+304 YVSTEATDSRNNQ
-317 LVGSS
+317 LVGSG

-336 NKKDNDAVFS
+336 NKKGEEAVFS
-346 PLDNAASTTL
+346 PLNSTSTTL

-366 TTGGQ
+366 TAGGQ

>member
-70 DADAATTDV
+70 DASAAATDV
-79 ALKSGGKLDTHT
+79 ALKSGYQLDTHT
-91 EILCANY
+91 EILCASYSNVK
-98 TNKEL
+98 NC
-103 DSRFAEFT
+103 FAEFT
-111 FKISGLSDFSL
+111 FKISGLSNFSL
-122 NHSDLQIASMN
+122 NHSDLQIAAMN
-133 GSGDFQYNN
+133 GQGKFQNSKGERY
-142 LPRKCDVRVW
+142 CDVRVW
-152 NNEDK
+152 GNENK
-157 STLIASIDGIV
+157 STLIASIDGILA
-168 TDKNASKEDKVNPT
+168 DKLGGDYER
-182 DKDTG
+182 
-187 KDNTIDWEIK
+187 DNTIDWEIK
-197 ASTTTPATTDQIL
+197 GNTTTPATTDQYI
-210 VVRLAKSS
+210 VVRMAKN
-218 DNKGCFFGLKQITLY
+218 DQNPGCFFGLKQITLY

-282 NGALAAGKGAIVSK
+282 NGALAAKQGAIVSK

-304 YVSTETTDSRNNL
+304 YVSTEATDSRNNQ
-317 LVGSS
+317 LVGGG
-322 DATKEL
+322 DYAIDL

-336 NKKDNDAVFS
+336 NKSGEEAVFS
-346 PLDNAASTTL
+346 PLDKTANTKL
-356 AANKAALKTT
+356 AANKAALKTA
-366 TTGGQ
+366 TTGVQ

-380 TGINTVT
+380 TGINTT
-387 TAMPATN
+387 ATAMPATY

-417 KKLLIK
+417 KKFIIK

>member
-37 AVSNVTVKVTDES
+37 AVSNVTVNVTDES
-50 GNAING
+50 GNAIDG

-70 DADAATTDV
+70 DADAAATDV
-79 ALKSGGKLDTHT
+79 ALKSGGKLNTHT

-98 TNKEL
+98 NNNGL

-111 FKISGLSDFSL
+111 FKISGLSNFSL
-122 NHSDLQIASMN
+122 NHSDLQIAAMN
-133 GSGDFQYNN
+133 SGGDFQYD
-142 LPRKCDVRVW
+142 PKSRKCDVRVW

-168 TDKNASKEDKVNPT
+168 TDKNASEESKQ
-182 DKDTG
+182 TG

-197 ASTTTPATTDQIL
+197 ASTTTPATTEQIL

-233 NGYRFATTAT
+233 NGYRFATTTT

-271 SDNKQVTLSPL
+271 SNDTQVTLSPL
-282 NGALAAGKGAIVSK
+282 NGALAAGQGAIVSK

-304 YVSTETTDSRNNL
+304 YVSTEATDSRNNQ
-317 LVGSS
+317 LVGSG

-336 NKKDNDAVFS
+336 NKQGEEAVFS
-346 PLDNAASTTL
+346 PLDKSASTTL
-356 AANKAALKTT
+356 AANKAALKTA

-406 KLPAGL
+406 NLPAGL

>member
-37 AVSNVTVKVTDES
+37 AVSNVTVNVTDES

-70 DADAATTDV
+70 DAGAAATDV
-79 ALKSGGKLDTHT
+79 ALKSGNQLDTHT
-91 EILCANY
+91 EILCASYN
-98 TNKEL
+98 NVKN
-103 DSRFAEFT
+103 SFAEFT

-122 NHSDLQIASMN
+122 NHSDLQIAAMN
-133 GSGDFQYNN
+133 GQGKFQNSKGERY
-142 LPRKCDVRVW
+142 CDVRVW
-152 NNEDK
+152 GNENK
-157 STLIASIDGIV
+157 STLLASADGILA
-168 TDKNASKEDKVNPT
+168 DKLGGDYER
-182 DKDTG
+182 
-187 KDNTIDWEIK
+187 DNTIDWEIK
-197 ASTTTPATTDQIL
+197 GNTTTPATTDQYI
-210 VVRLAKSS
+210 VVRMAKN
-218 DNKGCFFGLKQITLY
+218 DQNPGCFFGLKQITLY
-233 NGYRFATTAT
+233 NGYRLATTTT
-243 SNIANVATFSASSP
+243 SNIDNVATFSASKP

-271 SDNKQVTLSPL
+271 SDNTQVTLSPL
-282 NGALAAGKGAIVSK
+282 NGALAAGQGAIVSK

-304 YVSTETTDSRNNL
+304 YVSTEATDSRNNQ
-317 LVGSS
+317 LVGSG

-336 NKKDNDAVFS
+336 NKKGEEAVFS
-346 PLDNAASTTL
+346 PLNSTNTTL

-380 TGINTVT
+380 TGINTAT
-387 TAMPATN
+387 NAMPATN

>member
-70 DADAATTDV
+70 DADAAATDV
-79 ALKSGGKLDTHT
+79 ALKSGGKLNTHT

-98 TNKEL
+98 NNNGL

-111 FKISGLSDFSL
+111 FKISGLSNFSL
-122 NHSDLQIASMN
+122 NHSDLQIAAMN
-133 GSGDFQYNN
+133 SGGDFQYD
-142 LPRKCDVRVW
+142 PKSRKCDVRVW

-168 TDKNASKEDKVNPT
+168 TDKNASEESKQ
-182 DKDTG
+182 TG

-197 ASTTTPATTDQIL
+197 ASTTTPATTEQIL

-233 NGYRFATTAT
+233 NGYRFATTTT

-282 NGALAAGKGAIVSK
+282 NGALAAGQGAIVSK

-304 YVSTETTDSRNNL
+304 YVSTEATDSRNNQ
-317 LVGSS
+317 LVGSG
-322 DATKEL
+322 DATKDL

-336 NKKDNDAVFS
+336 NKKGEEAVFS
-346 PLDNAASTTL
+346 PLNNTNTTL
-356 AANKAALKTT
+356 AANKAALKTA

-406 KLPAGL
+406 NLPAGL

>member
-37 AVSNVTVKVTDES
+37 AVSNVTVNVTDES

-70 DADAATTDV
+70 DATATATDV
-79 ALKSGGKLDTHT
+79 ALKSGEQLNKHP
-91 EILCANY
+91 EILCASYSNGK
-98 TNKEL
+98 NA
-103 DSRFAEFT
+103 FAEFT

-122 NHSDLQIASMN
+122 NHSDLQISAMN
-133 GSGDFQYNN
+133 KDGKFQNSKDERY
-142 LPRKCDVRVW
+142 CDVRVW
-152 NNEDK
+152 GNENK
-157 STLIASIDGIV
+157 RTLIASVDGILA
-168 TDKNASKEDKVNPT
+168 DKLGGSYTV
-182 DKDTG
+182 
-187 KDNTIDWEIK
+187 DNTIDWEIK
-197 ASTTTPATTDQIL
+197 GEATTQAATDQYL
-210 VVRLAKSS
+210 VVRMAKSS
-218 DNKGCFFGLKQITLY
+218 NSNGCFFGLKQITLY

-243 SNIANVATFSASSP
+243 SNIDNVATFSASSP

-304 YVSTETTDSRNNL
+304 YVSTEATDNRNNQ
-317 LVGSS
+317 LVGSG

-336 NKKDNDAVFS
+336 NKQVEDAVFS
-346 PLDNAASTTL
+346 PLNNTNTTL

-380 TGINTVT
+380 TGINTTT

-417 KKLLIK
+417 KKFIIK

>member
-37 AVSNVTVKVTDES
+37 AVSNVTVNVTDES

-56 VTATLQSIKQGTGT
+56 VTATLQSIKEGTGT
-70 DADAATTDV
+70 DASATATNV
-79 ALKSGGKLDTHT
+79 ALLSGMELNTHT

-98 TNKEL
+98 KNVKN
-103 DSRFAEFT
+103 SFAEFT
-111 FKISGLSDFSL
+111 FKISGLNNFSL
-122 NHSDLQIASMN
+122 NHSDLQIAAMN
-133 GSGDFQYNN
+133 LNGRFQNSKDQRY
-142 LPRKCDVRVW
+142 CDVRVW
-152 NNEDK
+152 GNENK
-157 STLIASIDGIV
+157 STLIASIDGILV
-168 TDKNASKEDKVNPT
+168 DKLG
-182 DKDTG
+182 G
-187 KDNTIDWEIK
+187 KYEVDNTIDWEIK
-197 ASTTTPATTDQIL
+197 GNTTTPAATDQYI
-210 VVRLAKSS
+210 VVRMAKSDRS
-218 DNKGCFFGLKQITLY
+218 QGCYFGLKQITLY

-243 SNIANVATFSASSP
+243 SNIDNVATFSASNP

-271 SDNKQVTLSPL
+271 SNNTQVTLPPL
-282 NGALAAGKGAIVSK
+282 NGALAAGQGAIVSK

-304 YVSTETTDSRNNL
+304 YVSTEATDSRNNQ
-317 LVGSS
+317 LVGGG
-322 DATKEL
+322 DEAMDL

-336 NKKDNDAVFS
+336 NKQIEEAVFS
-346 PLDNAASTTL
+346 PLKESANTTL
-356 AANKAALKTT
+356 AANKAALKTAT
-366 TTGGQ
+366 PGGQ

-380 TGINTVT
+380 TGINTAT

>member
-37 AVSNVTVKVTDES
+37 AVSNVTVNVTDES
-50 GNAING
+50 GNAIDG
-56 VTATLQSIKQGTGT
+56 VTATLQSIKQGLGNTT
-70 DADAATTDV
+70 EAAKKDV
-79 ALKSGGKLDTHT
+79 ALFNTGAAASHP
-91 EILCANY
+91 EILCCKYDNPN
-98 TNKEL
+98 T
-103 DSRFAEFT
+103 DSYPFAEFV
-111 FKISGLSDFSL
+111 FKISGLSNFGI
-122 NHSDLQIASMN
+122 NHTDLQIAAMN
-133 GSGDFQYNN
+133 SSGNFQFNN
-142 LPRKCDVRVW
+142 LTRSCDAKVW
-152 NNEDK
+152 GDESYSN
-157 STLIASIDGIV
+157 LITSIEGLDV
-168 TDKNASKEDKVNPT
+168 DKNADLV
-182 DKDTG
+182 TG
-187 KDNTIDWEIK
+187 STNIGVDNTTDWEIK
-197 ASTTTPATTDQIL
+197 SANTTTTTNEQYLI
-210 VVRLAKSS
+210 VRLTRSTVA
-218 DNKGCFFGLKQITLY
+218 GCYFGLKQITLY

-257 VTFSSDATAYIAIN
+257 VTFSSNATAYIAIN
-271 SDNKQVTLSPL
+271 SNNTQVTLSPL

-317 LVGSS
+317 LVGSG

-356 AANKAALKTT
+356 AANKAALKTAT
-366 TTGGQ
+366 PGGQ

-380 TGINTVT
+380 TGINTAT

>member
-37 AVSNVTVKVTDES
+37 AVSNVTVNVTDES
-50 GNAING
+50 GNAIDG

-70 DADAATTDV
+70 DASAAANDV
-79 ALKSGGKLDTHT
+79 ALLSGMELNTHT

-98 TNKEL
+98 DNLKN
-103 DSRFAEFT
+103 SFAEFT
-111 FKISGLSDFSL
+111 FKISGLNNFSL
-122 NHSDLQIASMN
+122 NHSDLQISAMN
-133 GSGDFQYNN
+133 LNGRFQNSKDQRY
-142 LPRKCDVRVW
+142 CDVRVW
-152 NNEDK
+152 GNENK
-157 STLIASIDGIV
+157 STLLASVDGILV
-168 TDKNASKEDKVNPT
+168 DKLGGDYVR
-182 DKDTG
+182 
-187 KDNTIDWEIK
+187 DNTIDWEIK
-197 ASTTTPATTDQIL
+197 GNTTTPAATDQYI
-210 VVRLAKSS
+210 VVRMAKSDRS
-218 DNKGCFFGLKQITLY
+218 QGCFFGLKQITLY

-243 SNIANVATFSASSP
+243 SNIDNVATFSASNP

-271 SDNKQVTLSPL
+271 SNNTQVTLSPL
-282 NGALAAGKGAIVSK
+282 NGALAAGQGAIVSK

-304 YVSTETTDSRNNL
+304 YVSTEATDSRNNQ
-317 LVGSS
+317 LVGSG

-336 NKKDNDAVFS
+336 NKQGNDAVFS
-346 PLDNAASTTL
+346 PLDNTANTTL
-356 AANKAALKTT
+356 AANKAALKTAT
-366 TTGGQ
+366 PGGQ

-380 TGINTVT
+380 TGINTAT